1 MPKKEYSV
9 ELAKLLEFIKINNP
23 THLQN
28 IKSKELNQEE
38 REIYMDARKKKA
50 KADRNKLHRLMKKST
65 YAKSQMLEFLRYF
78 IYGWIILIAAIPVN
92 LIAKKIG
99 LVTWYDFLVFKKSI
113 GFLDGIFMFIVYP
126 LIFGAIIYFL
136 RMVR

>member
-1 MPKKEYSV
+1 
-9 ELAKLLEFIKINNP
+9 
-23 THLQN
+23 
-28 IKSKELNQEE
+28 
-38 REIYMDARKKKA
+38 
-50 KADRNKLHRLMKKST
+50 
-65 YAKSQMLEFLRYF
+65 MLEFLRYF

-113 GFLDGIFMFIVYP
+113 GFLDGIFMLIVYP

-136 RMVR
+136 RMIK

>member
-1 MPKKEYSV
+1 MV
-9 ELAKLLEFIKINNP
+9 
-23 THLQN
+23 
-28 IKSKELNQEE
+28 
-38 REIYMDARKKKA
+38 
-50 KADRNKLHRLMKKST
+50 
-65 YAKSQMLEFLRYF
+65 EFLRYF

-99 LVTWYDFLVFKKSI
+99 LVTWYDFLVFKKNI
-113 GFLDGIFMFIVYP
+113 GFLDGIFMLIVYP

>member
-1 MPKKEYSV
+1 
-9 ELAKLLEFIKINNP
+9 
-23 THLQN
+23 
-28 IKSKELNQEE
+28 
-38 REIYMDARKKKA
+38 
-50 KADRNKLHRLMKKST
+50 
-65 YAKSQMLEFLRYF
+65 MLELLRYF

-92 LIAKKIG
+92 LIAKKVG

-113 GFLDGIFMFIVYP
+113 GFLDGIFMLIVYP